1 MRTLHKVEETQFRIE
16 ILETPKIRKFIEAHA
31 AALDT
36 SFQKVEMSEGM
47 RRRLERSNYIFS
59 GMKTFHELNE
69 AFPSLLDENGNR
81 KPFKQFLNDVQK
93 IDKTYNAGYLRA
105 EYNFVQASAQMAA
118 KWEGFMRDG
127 DRYNLQY
134 RTAGDKKVR
143 PGHAALDRVT
153 LPITDTFWESYYPP
167 NGWNCFIAGT
177 PILTAKGW
185 QGIECI
191 KEGDLVYGGSGHLC
205 KVAAVMTRPT
215 EEQIVTILTYRNS
228 ATCTENHRF
237 CTHRGWVRAVDLKTG
252 DIIIQLGKVSFP
264 YVCVNAIHNMTA
276 LIRKARM
283 AFQGKWKAVT
293 SLTIDD
299 QVKVADIKVSNKTA
313 KKNATVKMQTKLGK
327 MITKRSFACRKRG
340 TQSTHTLRMQ
350 DSPNSTLS
358 NTPMIAQPT
367 KTPQLCKIAK
377 FAGIKDIAAFNGF
390 NSFYYFIR
398 DTFFHNS
405 YSVVLD
411 KVTKNKGKTTV
422 YNLEVEEDESYI
434 TKIGIAHNCRCTV
447 VQVLKSK
454 YPVTPHDEAM
464 ALGEEATGK
473 DTKGI
478 FHFNAG
484 LEQKSVPD
492 YNPYTISRCRDCDI
506 AKGKLKLAF
515 IPDNELCDACRLI
528 RAQKH
533 ENTGAAKRILKYD
546 EKKWERTYV
555 SPKDIG
561 LVATQLERIAEATA
575 SNAERNKF
583 DKEMRMCK
591 VLADNGHDVE
601 YLQGVNRPAGQTYD
615 ILFDNIKADL
625 KCVTGGAGNIVKY
638 AKKALTKQGGEA
650 VVFEIPSHN
659 PKYYEALAEARRK
672 CTGRIF
678 FYFMD
683 DMELKEIK

>member
-1 MRTLHKVEETQFRIE
+1 MMKTLHKVEGAQFRIE
-16 ILETPKIRKFIEAHA
+16 ILEAPRIRKFIEAHA

-36 SFQKVEMSEGM
+36 SFKKVEMSDAM

-69 AFPSLLDENGNR
+69 AFPSLIDENGNR
-81 KPFKQFLNDVQK
+81 KPFKQFLNDVQR
-93 IDKTYNAGYLRA
+93 IDKTYNANYLRA

-143 PGHAALDRVT
+143 PEHAALDRVT
-153 LPITDTFWESYYPP
+153 LPITDPFWESYYPP
-167 NGWNCFIAGT
+167 NGW
-177 PILTAKGW
+177 
-185 QGIECI
+185 
-191 KEGDLVYGGSGHLC
+191 
-205 KVAAVMTRPT
+205 
-215 EEQIVTILTYRNS
+215 
-228 ATCTENHRF
+228 
-237 CTHRGWVRAVDLKTG
+237 
-252 DIIIQLGKVSFP
+252 
-264 YVCVNAIHNMTA
+264 
-276 LIRKARM
+276 
-283 AFQGKWKAVT
+283 
-293 SLTIDD
+293 
-299 QVKVADIKVSNKTA
+299 
-313 KKNATVKMQTKLGK
+313 
-327 MITKRSFACRKRG
+327 
-340 TQSTHTLRMQ
+340 
-350 DSPNSTLS
+350 
-358 NTPMIAQPT
+358 
-367 KTPQLCKIAK
+367 
-377 FAGIKDIAAFNGF
+377 
-390 NSFYYFIR
+390 
-398 DTFFHNS
+398 
-405 YSVVLD
+405 
-411 KVTKNKGKTTV
+411 
-422 YNLEVEEDESYI
+422 
-434 TKIGIAHNCRCTV
+434 NCRCTV

-473 DTKGI
+473 DSKGI
-478 FHFNAG
+478 FRFNAG
-484 LEQKSVPD
+484 KEQKAVPD
-492 YNPYTISRCRDCDI
+492 YNPYTIRRCNDCDL
-506 AKGKLKLAF
+506 AKGKTNLVF
-515 IPDNELCDACRLI
+515 IPDNDLCAACRLI
-528 RAQKH
+528 RAQKN
-533 ENTGAAKRILKYD
+533 ENTGASERILRYD
-546 EKKWERTYV
+546 ETTWERTYV

-583 DKEMRMCK
+583 NKEMRMCK

-601 YLQGVNRPAGQTYD
+601 YLQGVNRLAGQTYD
-615 ILFDNIKADL
+615 ILFDSIKADL